1 MFNVALSSKS
11 LYRLSRNLI
20 YRVIHFTFNRS
31 RRDINGRLI
40 KQLLADD
47 DLSAKVREIRIL
59 WAPSANLQPR
69 EGSKQDLELLGQ
81 ALPRL
86 HGLKTFV
93 WDAQYPILSWLL
105 EALRKYHPQ
114 CLLYIRHPS
123 SQESAWTLPRL
134 CGSCLSALDVQ
145 LATGQFQA
153 CKELHKVLYSTLTL
167 RDLTITSPQSPFYN
181 RQSEPLRLRSLELYG
196 CAFDTAQL
204 PVVWPILERLSLD
217 RVASLPDVIPDISG
231 LKSLKL
237 RIDDSGDSLLL
248 GTILRCC
255 KRLEALDLSGCI
267 SSISEVDFC
276 ELVGTTLIKLRLHE
290 EDVSNRI
297 DANAA
302 LHSTVIG
309 RIAEHCHN
317 LRSLGLDLECKGK
330 EWVSCKSSYHRML
343 RHQVEYIQPY
353 TMLNY
358 IADEF
363 WFLTHLELNILIND
377 PQNKHPTSPKATL
390 DSVPEVWRHL
400 WQQISRSRARRRH
413 SITKPRMRSL
423 DLIVGSKSSV
433 SNADLHDQQVDQQR
447 FTLNLSERDDDA
459 SLGIANVKC
468 TELEGLLS
476 KFSSSNPLW
485 NHQQELVMNIATER
499 ARKGPHIKMPSVM
512 DNEMVRPSP
521 FWDKLDQ
528 ERFSYR

>member
-1 MFNVALSSKS
+1 MILDVVWRARCLYLIIYANKPIQLSSTSPNSLLNVALSSRS

-47 DLSAKVREIRIL
+47 DLSAKVRGIRIL
-59 WAPSANLQPR
+59 WAPNANLQPK

-86 HGLKTFV
+86 HGLKTFI

-153 CKELHKVLYSTLTL
+153 YMELQKVLYSTLTL

-181 RQSEPLRLRSLELYG
+181 RQGKSEPLRLRSLELYG

-217 RVASLPDVIPDISG
+217 RISSLPGLIPDISG

-237 RIDDSGDSLLL
+237 RIDRSSDSLLL
-248 GTILRCC
+248 GTILRRC
-255 KRLEALDLSGCI
+255 KRLEVLDLSGCN
-267 SSISEVDFC
+267 SSIAEVDLC
-276 ELVGTTLIKLRLHE
+276 ELVGTSLIKLRLHE
-290 EDVSNRI
+290 EDVMNR
-297 DANAA
+297 AEKHAA
-302 LHSTVIG
+302 MYTTVMG
-309 RIAEHCHN
+309 RIAKHYHN
-317 LRSLGLDLECKGK
+317 LRSLGLDLVCNGK
-330 EWVSCKSSYHRML
+330 DWVSCKSSCHRML
-343 RHQVEYIQPY
+343 RHQVNYVYSRIQCS
-353 TMLNY
+353 T
-358 IADEF
+358 
-363 WFLTHLELNILIND
+363 
-377 PQNKHPTSPKATL
+377 
-390 DSVPEVWRHL
+390 
-400 WQQISRSRARRRH
+400 ISRMSFG
-413 SITKPRMRSL
+413 SL
-423 DLIVGSKSSV
+423 YI
-433 SNADLHDQQVDQQR
+433 
-447 FTLNLSERDDDA
+447 
-459 SLGIANVKC
+459 
-468 TELEGLLS
+468 
-476 KFSSSNPLW
+476 W
-485 NHQQELVMNIATER
+485 N
-499 ARKGPHIKMPSVM
+499 
-512 DNEMVRPSP
+512 
-521 FWDKLDQ
+521 
-528 ERFSYR
+528 